1 MHLLIAS
8 EESVARW
15 DMRINLLVELKLK
28 TLLKKEARNGKYI
41 LQ

>member
-1 MHLLIAS
+1 MHLLIAL

-15 DMRINLLVELKLK
+15 DTRINLLVELKLK